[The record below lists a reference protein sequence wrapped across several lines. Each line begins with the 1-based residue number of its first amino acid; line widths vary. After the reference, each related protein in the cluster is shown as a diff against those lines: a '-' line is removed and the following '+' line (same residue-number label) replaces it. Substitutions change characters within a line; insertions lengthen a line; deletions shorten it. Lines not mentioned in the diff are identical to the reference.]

1 MAETQTYLRRKGSA
15 RRIAGGLMAVV
26 LGLAGVLLALIAIGT
41 GLLNIAPLRH
51 ALLHYALDAANTGET
66 VIAVE
71 DIGGSWPA
79 RLHLEGLT
87 AGDGE
92 GTWLTLDEAVL
103 EWRPLALWQGQ
114 IHVTRLDVTGL
125 DVARL
130 PEGEATET
138 SETESG
144 FSLPS
149 LPVEIRIDRFETRDI
164 SLGRPVIG
172 EAVAFNAS
180 GGLALT
186 RGGSELALR
195 AERIDAT
202 PGRID
207 AEVSYVNGPERG
219 KLKLDLADGGAGKPG
234 IAAALTGMS
243 EFNQVTLHAE
253 GQSLAGLMT
262 GRLTLDAGK
271 ALTLAA
277 KAHGGMAENTNL
289 TFTADAEGR
298 LVAENLSFAD
308 ARAAHV
314 EGKIS
319 AKDSGSYRLEMLRVD
334 AGDLSVTG
342 SGMADALAGGRWG
355 IEAEGTATGL
365 GKIAGLDNERLLET
379 AGWRLTGDT
388 DTGFTQIAIADAQM
402 LTEAGVATFTGEVTN
417 DDNGFGVSGEGHAD
431 ITDLRPLGEIAG
443 QRMEGT
449 GTLDVS
455 SFRYGEDGG
464 AADFTLET
472 SAIETGDASLDA
484 LLAEGVSGSAQF
496 AFGADGGFSAKGVS
510 LNAAQGFTATG
521 NFSLGADGALA
532 GEAKIA
538 ANEIGAIAAGAAT
551 GALDASAALSGTM
564 DAPGLAL
571 DARLT
576 KGTLG
581 GMDAREAKL
590 TAEIAQGKGPVSFRL
605 QGADGTAT
613 LATQLAMPE
622 EGGARFEAIEANLFG
637 AELDGEVAISDE
649 GLASGKLSGKRVA
662 LSPIGKLAG
671 VALEG
676 RADIEIGLDAPD
688 GKQGVHALLSS
699 RKIDMELTD
708 SITLD
713 RVEAEAT
720 VSDALGNGSLDAY
733 FSAEGGGSG
742 NTRFT
747 QIKASAKGPFD
758 KLAISAGIYGERLT
772 VEAQP
777 VALKLDALYAP
788 SGLTLQTF
796 DATVGEA
803 EATLAAPATIEMTG
817 GMTRLKTLDA
827 AFTGPQGAGRLTA
840 SMTLRARSA
849 DIDATIEKLPVELI
863 VPFLPM
869 EALGGTISGKADL
882 DTGRER
888 GEARLSFDEVVLTE
902 AGSDRLPAFS
912 ATVDAGWAKRRL
924 NISAQAQGVSEE
936 PFMLS
941 GSLPL
946 IRDPQGAFPT
956 LPERG
961 SVDAR
966 LDWHGPM
973 ASLMALADL
982 PGQRLTG
989 DTETSVTVE
998 GDISSP
1004 VVSGRATL
1012 RDGTFENFETGT
1024 TMRDLDVT
1032 VEGERSER
1040 LRFTMTARDTGQG
1053 RIEAEGIVSL
1063 AGDANPAVD
1072 MRATLD
1078 NMEMVRRRDLILGMD
1093 GTLTLTGPA
1102 LPASME
1108 EPLRLEGEL
1117 TTTNA
1122 RFNIPDQIGG
1132 GVPHID
1138 VIEIQGPDEEITEE
1152 AQEAPPLPMLL
1163 DVTLKIGNPPAQVSG
1178 RGVSSLWTGSVT
1190 ATGLAED
1197 PALNGVLVAQRGT
1210 LDFAGKTFTLSRGS
1224 VNFAGEKPIDPLI
1237 DIALDYSRSD
1247 FSATVE
1253 VTGRGSSP
1261 DIELSSAPSRPRDE
1275 IISRI
1280 LFGKNVGELS
1290 AFEAAQL
1297 ANTAAELSGS
1307 GIGGFGILSQI
1318 QNELGLDVL
1327 RVDTG
1332 ASGGTTVSAGKYV
1345 REGVYVGVEQGAL
1358 ASDSGVKVEV
1368 DVTDNIS
1375 VETKIG
1381 NDASSDVG
1389 VNWKWDY

>member
-1 MAETQTYLRRKGSA
+1 MAETQTYLQRKGSA

-51 ALLHYALDAANTGET
+51 ALLHYALEAANTGET
-66 VIAVE
+66 VIAAE

-114 IHVTRLDVTGL
+114 IHVTGLDVRGL

-130 PEGEATET
+130 PAGGETA
-138 SETESG
+138 ESDDG

-149 LPVEIRIDRFETRDI
+149 LPVEIRIDRFETSGI
-164 SLGRPVIG
+164 TLGEPVIG
-172 EAVAFNAS
+172 EAVAFDAA
-180 GGLALT
+180 GDLALT
-186 RGGSELALR
+186 RGGSQLALR
-195 AERIDAT
+195 AERTDAT

-234 IAAALTGMS
+234 IVAALTGMS
-243 EFNQVTLHAE
+243 EFNRVTLTAE

-262 GRLTLDAGK
+262 GGVTLDAGS

-277 KAHGGMAENTNL
+277 SAHGGMAENTNF
-289 TFTADAEGR
+289 TFSADAEGS

-308 ARAAHV
+308 ARAAHI
-314 EGKIS
+314 EGKI
-319 AKDSGSYRLEMLRVD
+319 AAEDSGSYRLDMLRVE
-334 AGDLSVTG
+334 AGGLTVNGTG
-342 SGMADALAGGRWG
+342 QADALTGGRWG

-365 GKIAGLDNERLLET
+365 GEITGLDNERLLET
-379 AGWRLTGDT
+379 VGWRLTGDT
-388 DTGFTQIAIADAQM
+388 DTGFTQIAIADARAV
-402 LTEAGVATFTGEVTN
+402 TEAGTASFSGDVTIGE
-417 DDNGFGVSGEGHAD
+417 DGFGISGEGHAD

-449 GTLDVS
+449 GTLDIS
-455 SFRYGEDGG
+455 SFHYGDDGG
-464 AADFTLET
+464 EASFTLET
-472 SAIETGDASLDA
+472 STIETGDASLDA
-484 LLAEGVSGSAQF
+484 LLAEGVRGSAQF
-496 AFGADGGFSAKGVS
+496 AFGADGGFSARGVS
-510 LNAAQGFTATG
+510 LKAAQGFAATG
-521 NFSLGADGALA
+521 DFSLGADGALA
-532 GEAKIA
+532 GDARIA
-538 ANEIGAIAAGAAT
+538 ADEIGAIAGGAAT
-551 GALDASAALSGTM
+551 GALEARAVLSGTT

-571 DARLT
+571 DAHLT

-581 GMDAREAKL
+581 GMDARDAKL
-590 TAEIAQGKGPVSFRL
+590 TAEIAQGTGPVSFRL
-605 QGADGTAT
+605 QGANGTAT

-637 AELDGEVAISDE
+637 AELDGSLAISDE
-649 GLASGKLSGKRVA
+649 GLASGKLGGKRVA
-662 LSPIGKLAG
+662 LSPIGTLAG
-671 VALEG
+671 IPLEG
-676 RADIEIGLDAPD
+676 RADIEIEFDAPG
-688 GKQGVHALLSS
+688 GKQSIHALLSS

-708 SITLD
+708 RITLD
-713 RVEAEAT
+713 RVEAEAK
-720 VSDALGNGSLDAY
+720 VSDALGDGALEAY

-747 QIKASAKGPFD
+747 QIEASAKGPFD
-758 KLAISAGIYGERLT
+758 KLAISAGIHGERLT
-772 VEAQP
+772 VETQP
-777 VALKLDALYAP
+777 VALKLDALYEA
-788 SGLTLQTF
+788 SRLTLQTF
-796 DATVGEA
+796 DANVGDA

-817 GMTRLKTLDA
+817 GMTRLKSLDA
-827 AFTGPQGAGRLTA
+827 AFTGPQGAGRLAA

-869 EALGGTISGKADL
+869 DALGGTISGKADL
-882 DTGRER
+882 DTARER

-902 AGSDRLPAFS
+902 ASSDRLPAFS
-912 ATVDAGWAKRRL
+912 ATLDAGWAKRRL
-924 NISAQAQGVSEE
+924 DISAQAQGVSVE
-936 PFMLS
+936 PFMLK

-946 IRDPQGAFPT
+946 IRDPQGAFPA
-956 LPERG
+956 LPKRG

-982 PGQRLTG
+982 SGQRLTG
-989 DTETSVTVE
+989 DTEISVTVE

-1024 TMRDLDVT
+1024 MMRDLDMT
-1032 VEGERSER
+1032 VEGKRSEQ
-1040 LRFTMTARDTGQG
+1040 LRFTMTARDIGQG
-1053 RIEAEGIVSL
+1053 RIEAEGTVSL
-1063 AGDANPAVD
+1063 AADANPAVD

-1078 NMEMVRRRDLILGMD
+1078 NMEMVRRSDLILAMD
-1093 GTLTLTGPA
+1093 GTLTLMGPA

-1117 TTTNA
+1117 TTTTA

-1152 AQEAPPLPMLL
+1152 AQETPPLPMLL
-1163 DVTLKIGNPPAQVSG
+1163 DVTLKIGNSPAQVSG
-1178 RGVSSLWTGSVT
+1178 RGVNSLWTGSVT

-1210 LDFAGKTFTLSRGS
+1210 LDFAGKTFTLSSGS
-1224 VNFAGEKPIDPLI
+1224 VSFAGEKPIDPLI
-1237 DIALDYSRSD
+1237 DISLDYSRSD
-1247 FSATVE
+1247 FSATVDI
-1253 VTGRGSSP
+1253 TGRGSSP
-1261 DIELSSAPSRPRDE
+1261 NIELSSVPSRPRDE

-1307 GIGGFGILSQI
+1307 GIGGFGLLSQI

-1332 ASGGTTVSAGKYV
+1332 ASGGTTVSAGKYL